1 MEDKDSTN
9 CTENSDITSA
19 VNLDEI
25 NSLIETD
32 QEEDFTRNFVKTLE
46 DVKAVLNNER
56 QNISRRSAENKKL

>member
-9 CTENSDITSA
+9 YTENSDITSA
-19 VNLDEI
+19 VDLDEI

-32 QEEDFTRNFVKTLE
+32 QEEDFTKNFVKTLE

-56 QNISRRSAENKKL
+56 QNISRRWYENKKL